1 MVPHPL
7 ALLLAFFT
15 WVGFTQ
21 NLVNAKPQVLAH
33 GISSETLQT
42 LEPTSFTSTVFPTF
56 VQATEIRPS
65 PTISPTA
72 TPTLWLPNPVSTYK
86 SLIDFCNRCQV
97 DNDQWRY
104 ALNQISFPSDVT
116 DSAQEQLPN
125 PVEIRPS
132 CNFDLQNQP
141 KAIVIHYTE
150 GSLDATL
157 ATFQQPHNS
166 SAHYVIDRDGKVY
179 QVIPEQFAAYHVN
192 CYGNRTLCMP
202 SCPVCADQY
211 GSFVEPRSQTIGIEL
226 VNLGH
231 VDPRYYSGSAG
242 LFEDYNNSFGYRFWE
257 DYPEAQLHSLQILV
271 EDIRSRWNIP
281 LEMVMGHSRINN
293 NVDPGPA
300 LNLFWPRYGNP
311 SRPGI
316 FSR

>member
-7 ALLLAFFT
+7 ALLLAFFA

-21 NLVNAKPQVLAH
+21 NMVNAEPQVLAH
-33 GISSETLQT
+33 GISSETSQT
-42 LEPTSFTSTVFPTF
+42 LEPTSLTSTVSPAF
-56 VQATEIRPS
+56 VQATKVRPS
-65 PTISPTA
+65 PTG

-86 SLIDFCNRCQV
+86 NLIDFCNRSQV

-116 DSAQEQLPN
+116 DSAQELLSN
-125 PVEIRPS
+125 PVEVRPS

-141 KAIVIHYTE
+141 KAIVLHYTE

-202 SCPVCADQY
+202 SCPVCADQS

-257 DYPEAQLHSLQILV
+257 DYSEVQLHSLQILV
-271 EDIRSRWNIP
+271 EDIRSRLKIP
-281 LEMVMGHSRINN
+281 LDMVMGHSRINN

-300 LNLFWPRYGNP
+300 LNLFWSRYGNP